1 MVEQGC
7 GSLSAT
13 AMRSGSVLGDLGVA
27 QVGFSVG
34 SPAAAEVVRRAWSND
49 LLYIFLLW
57 CRGEFMGLQKSQ
69 CSRYLHLQCVC
80 DRQYFPAD
88 STLFIYLFAFEAVWC
103 SFWPR
108 DCVSFAN
115 ANQQRKHFLYRNL
128 VRL

>member
-1 MVEQGC
+1 MMVVSVLSELFDFRLLSGKYRINSRHVFRICADLYHCHRYGARFNWCSSVVVEQGC

-57 CRGEFMGLQKSQ
+57 CRGEFMGLQ
-69 CSRYLHLQCVC
+69 
-80 DRQYFPAD
+80 
-88 STLFIYLFAFEAVWC
+88 
-103 SFWPR
+103 
-108 DCVSFAN
+108 
-115 ANQQRKHFLYRNL
+115 
-128 VRL
+128 